1 MAYSYDDFVK
11 AANNAGL
18 WNQFSQADLST
29 ARENPNFGMSILGLK
44 QEYGSAATDEQRRQ
58 INDQANALR
67 SSYGN
72 YTGGADGS
80 KYISTG
86 LLNQKIDDQMD
97 KVGNYGSFSYDV
109 AAPAYEN
116 QYATQQAAL
125 LNEILNRK
133 DFEWSKEADPNWSAY
148 KKEYLRE
155 GDRAA
160 ANALAQASAA
170 SGGRASSYAVNAAG
184 QAGDYYAGQLA
195 DKIPELYQQAYER
208 YLAEQQMKYSDL
220 SALNSQEQLEYAK
233 YLDLLNQWNTD
244 RNFAYNDYQTQ
255 YNMLQ
260 NQLANLQGQQ
270 QAEFDQNLTVRQY
283 QDALAQYQQEQK
295 QAQIN
300 AILSAGGVP
309 SADLMG
315 GSGLSN
321 EYVQAIAA
329 EYARQDAE
337 AKDAAQRE
345 LADWYA
351 AYGDYSQLAGLGV
364 DTSYLKAAQLAAVN
378 SSGSSGRSSGSSGDS
393 ESSGGTMTLTTAKQA
408 ASAGVFNDDV
418 LSVLR
423 ANGYTDDMLEAIY
436 GYVPAISNGSSGGY
450 KTLKYRNLS
459 DAAKKISDYIDSD
472 MTTNYSQA
480 IAMIRQLGDENEQ
493 NYLITQLSAYLK

>member
-1 MAYSYDDFVK
+1 M
-11 AANNAGL
+11 
-18 WNQFSQADLST
+18 
-29 ARENPNFGMSILGLK
+29 
-44 QEYGSAATDEQRRQ
+44 
-58 INDQANALR
+58 
-67 SSYGN
+67 
-72 YTGGADGS
+72 
-80 KYISTG
+80 
-86 LLNQKIDDQMD
+86 
-97 KVGNYGSFSYDV
+97 
-109 AAPAYEN
+109 
-116 QYATQQAAL
+116 

-155 GDRAA
+155 GDRAT

-233 YLDLLNQWNTD
+233 YLDSLNQWNTD

-260 NQLANLQGQQ
+260 NQLANFQGQQ
-270 QAEFDQNLTVRQY
+270 QTEFNQNLTTQQY
-283 QDALAQYQQEQK
+283 LDELAQYQQEQRA
-295 QAQIN
+295 AQIN
-300 AILSAGGVP
+300 AILSAGGTP
-309 SADLMG
+309 SADLMS
-315 GSGLSN
+315 GSGLSD

-337 AKDAAQRE
+337 AKDAAARE

-364 DTSYLKAAQLAAVN
+364 DTSVLKQMQAAQLASGS

-393 ESSGGTMTLTTAKQA
+393 ESSGGTMTLTTAKQY
-408 ASAGVFNDDV
+408 ASNGIFNDDV
-418 LSVLR
+418 LAAFYKNGWNDELLAAEYGYAPTVGNGNGSGSDGSGHGTAYVGAVATARLMQ
-423 ANGYTDDMLEAIY
+423 ANGATNQQIFDMLE
-436 GYVPAISNGSSGGY
+436 
-450 KTLKYRNLS
+450 KYS
-459 DAAKKISDYIDSD
+459 A
-472 MTTNYSQA
+472 
-480 IAMIRQLGDENEQ
+480 
-493 NYLITQLSAYLK
+493 TQLTDKGLDSILSVLGINGY